1 MWHSS
6 RRPCWTPRLPV
17 PAFSCVKL
25 HTLPAVSHRDPT
37 GGRVFSLPPSR
48 GSKLQRL
55 ETSQLQGGPLTGC
68 TGALGGVGL
77 AALNLNTSERRKSF
91 QIRTLPACRSGCTCK
106 GSIKHDGTGIL
117 TQLGRGV
124 GGGVGI
130 LKSTLSSN
138 IWSGANW
145 GRGGP
150 AQTQQQRHSRAAS
163 LWSHCFEVQPHSH
176 HGH

>member
-17 PAFSCVKL
+17 PALSCVRL
-25 HTLPAVSHRDPT
+25 QTLPAFSHRDPT
-37 GGRVFSLPPSR
+37 EGHVFSPPPSR
-48 GSKLQRL
+48 GSQLRRL
-55 ETSQLQGGPLTGC
+55 KTSQLKGGPLTGC
-68 TGALGGVGL
+68 TGASGGVGL
-77 AALNLNTSERRKSF
+77 AALNLNTHERCKSF

-117 TQLGRGV
+117 TPLGRGM
-124 GGGVGI
+124 GGVGI
-130 LKSTLSSN
+130 LKLTLSSN

-150 AQTQQQRHSRAAS
+150 AQTQQQRH
-163 LWSHCFEVQPHSH
+163 
-176 HGH
+176 G